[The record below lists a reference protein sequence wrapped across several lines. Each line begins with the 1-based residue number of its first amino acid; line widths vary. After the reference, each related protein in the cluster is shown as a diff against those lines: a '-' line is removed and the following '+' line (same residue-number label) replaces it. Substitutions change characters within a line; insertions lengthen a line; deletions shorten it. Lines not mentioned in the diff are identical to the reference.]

1 MKIAI
6 TGATGSIGTALL
18 RRLLADG
25 EHELVALARRTPV
38 KGRET
43 EEHGWERVH
52 WTSVDL
58 TRDADR
64 PALGRAVADA
74 DSVVHLAWGF
84 QPSHDPGY
92 LEELGVGGTRRVQEA
107 AVAQGVPHLVHMSSV
122 GAYSAKIDEHPVDET
137 YPTDGVRSSMYSRHN
152 GMNVPTTA

>member
-38 KGRET
+38 KGRDT
-43 EEHGWERVH
+43 QEHGWERVY

-64 PALGRAVADA
+64 PALGRALADA
-74 DSVVHLAWGF
+74 DARDSAAGSTPALRPRSV
-84 QPSHDPGY
+84 PGQ
-92 LEELGVGGTRRVQEA
+92 LRDRIRRGPIA
-107 AVAQGVPHLVHMSSV
+107 
-122 GAYSAKIDEHPVDET
+122 
-137 YPTDGVRSSMYSRHN
+137 SR
-152 GMNVPTTA
+152 PRP